1 MEKRAEGE
9 RKPEKT
15 KRNVFQV
22 HIVHVRWTEVETIYQ
37 LMIAYLVQQ
46 DHGLCKDRRTIL
58 RVLFL
63 NDDYVKRI
71 KEVPGK
77 VKAGLIDS

>member
-1 MEKRAEGE
+1 
-9 RKPEKT
+9 
-15 KRNVFQV
+15 
-22 HIVHVRWTEVETIYQ
+22 
-37 LMIAYLVQQ
+37 MIAYLVQQ
-46 DHGLCKDRRTIL
+46 DHRLCKDRRTIL